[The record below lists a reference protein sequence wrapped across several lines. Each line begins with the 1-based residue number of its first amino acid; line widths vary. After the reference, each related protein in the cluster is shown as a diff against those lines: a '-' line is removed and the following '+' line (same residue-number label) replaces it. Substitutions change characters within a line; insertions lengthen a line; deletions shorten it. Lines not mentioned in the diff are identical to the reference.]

1 MTPALAHYLDVA
13 SRFHAAD
20 ASAPA
25 WLRRVRSEGLAHLER
40 QGLPTNRDEA
50 WKYTRLAPLAEGMF
64 LPPGEARA
72 AGRSAAGAEGT
83 FIPAGAGRSA
93 TGAEGTFIPAEAGRG
108 AGRLAT
114 PAEGTFIPVG
124 DARGTGAL
132 SAVVERLGLPG
143 PRLVFVDGRLAPELS
158 SVAGLPRGL
167 TLKPL
172 RDALREDGDLLES
185 VLGQRAL
192 AGDSALTALNAALLE
207 DGALLRL
214 APGTVSE
221 VPVQLLFLTRGDSP
235 VLASPR
241 ILVLAGESSEA
252 TLVETYAGVGAGAT
266 FTNAV
271 TEVTLEDNASL
282 HHYKLQAESDTAVH
296 VSGLHVRQGRD
307 SRFASHAFSFGGA
320 LSRNEV
326 HSAFAGEGGDA
337 TLNGLY
343 VGRGTQH
350 LDNRTALD
358 HAVPRC
364 TSRELYKGVLDDQ
377 SRGTFHGLIRVR
389 QDAQRTDSRQ
399 QNRNLLLSE
408 SAQAD
413 ARPQLEIL
421 ADDVKCAHGAAVGRL
436 DAVALF
442 YLRSRG
448 IPRAEAERLLT
459 YAFAR
464 EVVDAVPAGPVRDS
478 VEGLLALKLPGAA
491 RREVRA

>member
-1 MTPALAHYLDVA
+1 MTSALAHYLDVA
-13 SRFHAAD
+13 SRFHARDTA
-20 ASAPA
+20 APA
-25 WLRRVRSEGLAHLER
+25 WLRRVRAEGLAHLER
-40 QGLPTNRDEA
+40 QGLPTPRDEA
-50 WKYTRLAPLAEGMF
+50 WKYTNLAPLVEGRF
-64 LPPGEARA
+64 LPFGEARR
-72 AGRSAAGAEGT
+72 AGGLGPAMEGT
-83 FIPAGAGRSA
+83 FIPPATSVGAG
-93 TGAEGTFIPAEAGRG
+93 
-108 AGRLAT
+108 
-114 PAEGTFIPVG
+114 
-124 DARGTGAL
+124 DL
-132 SAVVERLGLPG
+132 STVVERLGLPG
-143 PRLVFVDGRLAPELS
+143 PRLVFVDGRLVPELS
-158 SVAGLPRGL
+158 SLAGLPRGL

-172 RDALREDGDLLES
+172 RDALREDGEALEAL
-185 VLGQRAL
+185 LGQRAQ
-192 AGDSALTALNAALLE
+192 ASEHAFTALNAALLE
-207 DGALLRL
+207 EGALLRL
-214 APGTVSE
+214 APGTLSE
-221 VPVQLLFLTRGDSP
+221 VPVQLLFLTRGDAP

-241 ILVLAGESSEA
+241 ILVVAGESSEA
-252 TLVETYAGVGAGAT
+252 TLVETYAGLGAGAT

-271 TEVTLEDNASL
+271 TEVTLGDNASL

-296 VSGLHVRQGRD
+296 VGGLHVRQGRD

-326 HSAFAGEGGDA
+326 HAAFAGEGGDA

-364 TSRELYKGVLDDQ
+364 TSRELYKGVLDDRA
-377 SRGTFHGLIRVR
+377 RGTFHGLIRVR
-389 QDAQRTDSRQ
+389 PDAQRTDSRQ

-436 DAVALF
+436 DAQALF

-448 IPRAEAERLLT
+448 IPQAEAERLLT
-459 YAFAR
+459 QAFAR
-464 EVVDAVPAGPVRDS
+464 EVVEAVPAGPVRER
-478 VEGLLALKLPGAA
+478 VEGLLALKLPGSA

>member
-1 MTPALAHYLDVA
+1 MTTALSHYLDVA
-13 SRFHAAD
+13 SRFHASD
-20 ASAPA
+20 ASAPV
-25 WLRRVRSEGLAHLER
+25 WLKRVRAEGLAHLER

-50 WKYTRLAPLAEGMF
+50 WKYTALAPLMEGTF
-64 LPPGEARA
+64 VP
-72 AGRSAAGAEGT
+72 AAGARSEG
-83 FIPAGAGRSA
+83 
-93 TGAEGTFIPAEAGRG
+93 GRG
-108 AGRLAT
+108 LPTGGEDLAG
-114 PAEGTFIPVG
+114 
-124 DARGTGAL
+124 
-132 SAVVERLGLPG
+132 VVERLGLPG
-143 PRLVFVDGRLAPELS
+143 PRLVFVDGRLVPELS

-172 RDALREDGDLLES
+172 RDALREDGDALEPL
-185 VLGQRAL
+185 LGQRAL
-192 AGDSALTALNAALLE
+192 ASEHAFTALNAALLE
-207 DGALLRL
+207 EGALLRL
-214 APGTVSE
+214 APGTLSE
-221 VPVQLLFLTRGDSP
+221 VPVQLLFLTRGDAP

-241 ILVLAGESSEA
+241 ILVVAGESSEA
-252 TLVETYAGVGAGAT
+252 TLVETYAGLGAGTGAT

-271 TEVTLEDNASL
+271 TEVTLGDNASL
-282 HHYKLQAESDTAVH
+282 HHYKLQAEADAAVH
-296 VSGLHVRQGRD
+296 VGGLYVRQGRD

-320 LSRNEV
+320 LARNEV
-326 HSAFAGEGGDA
+326 HAAFAGEGGDA

-364 TSRELYKGVLDDQ
+364 TSRELYKGVLDDR

-389 QDAQRTDSRQ
+389 PDAQRTDSRQ

-436 DAVALF
+436 DAQALF

-448 IPRAEAERLLT
+448 IPQAEAERLLT

-464 EVVDAVPAGPVRDS
+464 EVVEAVPAGPVRDR

-491 RREVRA
+491 RGTVTA

>member
-1 MTPALAHYLDVA
+1 MTSALAHYLDVA
-13 SRFHAAD
+13 SRFHARD
-20 ASAPA
+20 ASAPE
-25 WLRRVRSEGLAHLER
+25 WLRRVRAEGLAHFER
-40 QGLPTNRDEA
+40 QGLPTSRDEA
-50 WKYTRLAPLAEGMF
+50 WKYTHLAPLV
-64 LPPGEARA
+64 
-72 AGRSAAGAEGT
+72 EGT
-83 FIPAGAGRSA
+83 FVPPEEARRAGD
-93 TGAEGTFIPAEAGRG
+93 
-108 AGRLAT
+108 LA
-114 PAEGTFIPVG
+114 
-124 DARGTGAL
+124 
-132 SAVVERLGLPG
+132 AVVDRLGLPG

-158 SVAGLPRGL
+158 SLSGLPRGL

-172 RDALREDGDLLES
+172 RDALREDGEVLEAL
-185 VLGQRAL
+185 VGQRAL
-192 AGDSALTALNAALLE
+192 ASEHTFTALNAALLE
-207 DGALLRL
+207 EGALLRL
-214 APGTVSE
+214 APGTLSE
-221 VPVQLLFLTRGDSP
+221 VPVQLLFLTRGDAP

-241 ILVLAGESSEA
+241 ILVVAGESSEA
-252 TLVETYAGVGAGAT
+252 TLVETYASAGPGAGAT

-282 HHYKLQAESDTAVH
+282 HHYKLQAEADAAVH
-296 VSGLHVRQGRD
+296 VGGLHVRQGRD
-307 SRFASHAFSFGGA
+307 SRFASFAFSFGGV

-326 HSAFAGEGGDA
+326 HSAFAGEGGEA

-343 VGRGTQH
+343 VGRGSQH

-364 TSRELYKGVLDDQ
+364 TSRELYKGVLDDRA
-377 SRGTFHGLIRVR
+377 RGTFHGLIRVR
-389 QDAQRTDSRQ
+389 PDAQRTDSRQ

-436 DAVALF
+436 DAQALF

-459 YAFAR
+459 HAFAR
-464 EVVDAVPAGPVRDS
+464 EVVDAVPAGPVREK

>member
-1 MTPALAHYLDVA
+1 MTAGLAHFLDVA
-13 SRFHAAD
+13 SRFHARE
-20 ASAPA
+20 ASTPA
-25 WLRRVRSEGLAHLER
+25 WLRRVRAEGLAQLEK
-40 QGLPTNRDEA
+40 QGLPTTRDEA
-50 WKYTRLAPLAEGMF
+50 WKYTNLAPL
-64 LPPGEARA
+64 
-72 AGRSAAGAEGT
+72 AEGT
-83 FIPAGAGRSA
+83 FIPA
-93 TGAEGTFIPAEAGRG
+93 AEARG
-108 AGRLAT
+108 AGDLA
-114 PAEGTFIPVG
+114 
-124 DARGTGAL
+124 
-132 SAVVERLGLPG
+132 AVVEGLALPGG

-172 RDALREDGDLLES
+172 RDAVREDGELLES
-185 VLGQRAL
+185 MLGQRAP
-192 AGDSALTALNAALLE
+192 AGEHAFTALNAALLD

-221 VPVQLLFLTRGDSP
+221 VPVQLVFLTRGDAP

-241 ILVLAGESSEA
+241 ILVLAGENSEA
-252 TLVETYAGVGAGAT
+252 TLVETYAGVAGGSGPGAT

-282 HHYKLQAESDTAVH
+282 HHYKLQAESDAAVH
-296 VSGLHVRQGRD
+296 VAGLHARQGRD
-307 SRFASHAFSFGGA
+307 SRFASHAFSFGGVLA
-320 LSRNEV
+320 HNEV

-343 VGRGTQH
+343 VGRGSQH

-358 HAVPRC
+358 HAAPRC
-364 TSRELYKGVLDDQ
+364 TSRELYKGVLDDR

-413 ARPQLEIL
+413 TRPQLEIL

-436 DAVALF
+436 DAQALF

-448 IPRAEAERLLT
+448 IPRAEAEWLLT
-459 YAFAR
+459 FAFAR
-464 EVVDAVPAGPVRDS
+464 EVVEAVPQAAVRAR
-478 VEGLLALKLPGAA
+478 VEGLLALKLPGTA
-491 RREVRA
+491 RREVTA

>member
-1 MTPALAHYLDVA
+1 MTSALAHYLDVGA
-13 SRFHAAD
+13 RFGAKD

-25 WLRRVRSEGLAHLER
+25 WVQRVRAEGLKHLER
-40 QGLPTNRDEA
+40 LGLPTNRDEA
-50 WKYTRLAPLAEGMF
+50 WKYTQLAPLTGGTFVPA
-64 LPPGEARA
+64 GEAQRLA
-72 AGRSAAGAEGT
+72 TGAEATFIAAGAEGT
-83 FIPAGAGRSA
+83 LIPPGGAGAGRSGGMLIPPG
-93 TGAEGTFIPAEAGRG
+93 GAVS
-108 AGRLAT
+108 LASL
-114 PAEGTFIPVG
+114 V
-124 DARGTGAL
+124 D
-132 SAVVERLGLPG
+132 RLGLPG

-158 SVAGLPRGL
+158 SLAGLPRGL

-172 RDALREDGDLLES
+172 RDALREDGELLES

-214 APGTVSE
+214 APGAVSE
-221 VPVQLLFLTRGDSP
+221 VPVQLLFLTRGDAP

-241 ILVLAGESSEA
+241 IIVLAGESSEA
-252 TLVETYAGVGAGAT
+252 TLVETYAGAGTGAT

-271 TEVTLEDNASL
+271 TEVTLGDNASL
-282 HHYKLQAESDTAVH
+282 HHYKLQAEADAAVH

-320 LSRNEV
+320 LARSEV

-364 TSRELYKGVLDDQ
+364 TSRELYKGVLDDK

-389 QDAQRTDSRQ
+389 PDAQRTDSRQ

-436 DAVALF
+436 DAGALF

-448 IPRAEAERLLT
+448 IPQAEAERLLT

-464 EVVDAVPAGPVRDS
+464 EVVDAVPAGPVRER

>member
-13 SRFHAAD
+13 SRFHAQD

-25 WLRRVRSEGLAHLER
+25 WLKRVRSEGLAHLQR
-40 QGLPTNRDEA
+40 LGLPTNRDEA
-50 WKYTRLAPLAEGMF
+50 WKYTRLAPLTEGTF
-64 LPPGEARA
+64 VPAGEARG
-72 AGRSAAGAEGT
+72 AGRAEGT
-83 FIPAGAGRSA
+83 FV
-93 TGAEGTFIPAEAGRG
+93 PAEATRG
-108 AGRLAT
+108 AG
-114 PAEGTFIPVG
+114 G
-124 DARGTGAL
+124 L

-172 RDALREDGDLLES
+172 RDALREDGELLES

-192 AGDSALTALNAALLE
+192 ASEAAFTALNAALLE

-221 VPVQLLFLTRGDSP
+221 VPVQLLFLTRGDAP

-241 ILVLAGESSEA
+241 IIVLAGESSEA
-252 TLVETYAGVGAGAT
+252 TLVETYASASLDGTGAGAT
-266 FTNAV
+266 FTNTV
-271 TEVTLEDNASL
+271 TEVTLGDNASL
-282 HHYKLQAESDTAVH
+282 HHYKLQAEADAAVH
-296 VSGLHVRQGRD
+296 VGGLHVRQGRD

-320 LSRNEV
+320 LARNEV
-326 HSAFAGEGGDA
+326 HAAFAGEGGDA

-350 LDNRTALD
+350 LDNSTALD

-364 TSRELYKGVLDDQ
+364 TSRELYKGVLDDH

-389 QDAQRTDSRQ
+389 PDAQRTDSRQ

-436 DAVALF
+436 DAAALF

-448 IPRAEAERLLT
+448 IPQAEAERLLT

-464 EVVDAVPAGPVRDS
+464 EVVEAVPAGPVRDR